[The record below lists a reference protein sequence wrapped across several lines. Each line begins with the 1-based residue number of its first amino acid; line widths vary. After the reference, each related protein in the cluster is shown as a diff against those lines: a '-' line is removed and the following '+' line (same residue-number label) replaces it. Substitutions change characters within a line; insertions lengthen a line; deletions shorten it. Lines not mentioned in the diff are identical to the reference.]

1 MIRWLGPEQ
10 SVRRLGASY
19 EVCARRSL
27 SMSVAVESVEGLY
40 PFVLTEDQEALRKE
54 IRQFAAREIAP
65 HVSEWDEKSEFPAAV
80 VKKLG
85 AMGLLGVIFPPEYG
99 GAGMGY
105 VDYVLAIEE
114 LSAVDGSIG
123 IIVAAHN
130 SLGTNHIFLAGN
142 ETQKRKYVPKLASG
156 EWLGAWGLTEP
167 GSGSDAGGA
176 RTTAVRRGDRWVLN
190 GTKTFITNGSY
201 ADTAVVI
208 AVTDKSKGT
217 HGLSAFV
224 VEKGTKG
231 FRPGKKENKLGL
243 RASDTSELIFEDC
256 EIPAEN
262 LLGVE
267 GEGFVDSMRVL
278 DGGRISIA
286 ALSLGIARGAL
297 DAATKYVKERR
308 QFGKAIAEFQGIQ
321 WKLADMATELD
332 AARLLTQRAAVLKDS
347 GRTVTRESA
356 MAKLF
361 ASEVAVRICNEAV
374 QLFGG
379 YGFIKDYPAEK
390 FYRDVKLCTIGEGTS
405 EIQRMVIARE
415 LLKVQPSRG

>member
-1 MIRWLGPEQ
+1 MFG
-10 SVRRLGASY
+10 
-19 EVCARRSL
+19 
-27 SMSVAVESVEGLY
+27 
-40 PFVLTEDQEALRKE
+40 LTEEQ
-54 IRQFAAREIAP
+54 RQLQSAVRAFAEGEIAP
-65 HVSEWDEKSEFPAAV
+65 HVSEWDEKSEFPHAV

-85 AMGLLGVIFPPEYG
+85 EMGLLGVIFPEELG

-105 VDYVLAIEE
+105 VEYVLAVEE
-114 LSAVDGSIG
+114 LSRVDGSVG

-130 SLGTNHIFLAGN
+130 SLCTNHIMLAGN
-142 ETQKRKYVPKLASG
+142 DEQRKRWIPKLASG
-156 EWLGAWGLTEP
+156 QWLGSWGLTEP
-167 GSGSDAGGA
+167 GSGSDAGGM
-176 RTTAVRRGDRWVLN
+176 RTTAVRRGDKWVLN
-190 GTKTFITNGSY
+190 GSKTFITNGSY
-201 ADTAVVI
+201 ANCALVM
-208 AVTDKSKGT
+208 AVTDKEKGT
-217 HGLSAFV
+217 RGGISGFV

-231 FRPGKKENKLGL
+231 FRPGRKENKLGL

-262 LLGVE
+262 MVGKE
-267 GEGFVDSMRVL
+267 GDGFKDAMRVL

-286 ALSLGIARGAL
+286 ALALGIGRGAL
-297 DAATKYVKERR
+297 DAALKYVKERR

-332 AARLLTQRAAVLKDS
+332 AARLLTQRAAVLKDA
-347 GRTVTRESA
+347 GRKVTRESA

-390 FYRDVKLCTIGEGTS
+390 YYRDVKLCTIGEGTS

-415 LLKVQPSRG
+415 ILKVHPSRG

>member
-1 MIRWLGPEQ
+1 MFG
-10 SVRRLGASY
+10 
-19 EVCARRSL
+19 
-27 SMSVAVESVEGLY
+27 
-40 PFVLTEDQEALRKE
+40 LTEEQ
-54 IRQFAAREIAP
+54 RQLQSAVRSFAEGEIAP
-65 HVSEWDEKSEFPAAV
+65 HVSEWDEKSEFPHEV

-85 AMGLLGVIFPPEYG
+85 EMGLLGVIFPESLG

-105 VDYVLAIEE
+105 VEYVLAIEE
-114 LSAVDGSIG
+114 LSRVDGSVG

-130 SLGTNHIFLAGN
+130 SLCTNHIMLAGN
-142 ETQKRKYVPKLASG
+142 DEQRKRWIPKLASG
-156 EWLGAWGLTEP
+156 QWLGAWGLTEP
-167 GSGSDAGGA
+167 GSGSDAAGA
-176 RTTAVRRGDRWVLN
+176 RTTPVKRGDKWVLN
-190 GTKTFITNGSY
+190 GSKTFITNGSY
-201 ADTAVVI
+201 ANCAVVL
-208 AVTDKSKGT
+208 AVTNKEKGAS
-217 HGLSAFV
+217 GGISAFV

-231 FRPGKKENKLGL
+231 FRPGRKENKLGL
-243 RASDTSELIFEDC
+243 RASDTAELIFEDC
-256 EIPAEN
+256 EIPAGN

-356 MAKLF
+356 MA
-361 ASEVAVRICNEAV
+361 
-374 QLFGG
+374 
-379 YGFIKDYPAEK
+379 
-390 FYRDVKLCTIGEGTS
+390 
-405 EIQRMVIARE
+405 
-415 LLKVQPSRG
+415 